1 MSSQDGDLE
10 DTKRIQNAQIQN
22 DERLRDFAEA
32 ASDWFFEMDAELRFT
47 YVSER
52 HQEVI
57 GVAPEQVI
65 GKTRWDAHKDRRLP
79 EEDDRWRQHMATMQ
93 ARLSWKDFTYT
104 LIRDDGER
112 RVISNSA
119 KAVFDEDGAF
129 AGYRGIGR
137 DVTNK
142 AKSEAQ
148 LQSIM
153 KVVADAIITIDDQGR
168 IASFSPAA
176 EKLFGYKATEVVG
189 KNVKMLMPA
198 PYHDEHDGYLA
209 HYRTTG
215 EKKIIGIGRQV
226 EARRKDGSTF
236 PMNLAVNEMTVEGRR
251 MFTGVVH
258 DISELMQAQ
267 STSARLGHILDQSL
281 NEIYVF
287 DAEMLHFVQVNHGA
301 RRNLGY
307 SSVEMSQL
315 TPVDIKPDYNQEQ
328 FEAVIKSLRDGT
340 KDLLVFETR
349 HQRKD
354 GSIYPVEVRLQLMA
368 TEKPPVFAAIIQ
380 DISEAQRHEA
390 MLRQSQKMEA
400 VGQLTGGIA
409 HDFNNL
415 LTIILGSH
423 ELLQGSLADDPRQH
437 KLLNAATSAAERGA
451 QLTGQLLSFA
461 RQQSLAPEII
471 DINALVEDMIDMLE
485 RTLGETVEL
494 KVVLASDLGKALADP
509 TQVHN
514 ALLNL
519 AINARDAMPNGGKLM
534 IETSN
539 VDLDADTAKMCT
551 DAAPGQ
557 YVRLSVRDTG
567 TGMSPEVQARAFDPF
582 FTTKEEGKGTGL
594 GLSMVHGFAKQSGG
608 HIDLYSEF
616 GYGTAISIYLPDAIE
631 DYRAKP
637 ESEAPSS
644 SIGAAG
650 EAVLVVEDDANVR
663 EITVARLEHLGYKII
678 EAESGQ
684 KALDLLAAATD
695 VDVILTDMVMPGGI
709 TGAELSDAVRAKYPD
724 IKLAITSGYSE
735 EGSKPSDG
743 TPWLR
748 KPYSL
753 AALASTL
760 RKLLD

>member
-1 MSSQDGDLE
+1 MSSQSDDVE
-10 DTKRIQNAQIQN
+10 RIQNLQTQN

-52 HQEVI
+52 HREVI

-79 EEDDRWRQHMATMQ
+79 EENDRWSQHIATMQ
-93 ARLSWKDFTYT
+93 AHRSWKDFTYT
-104 LIRDDGER
+104 LIRNDGER

-119 KAVFDEDGAF
+119 KAIFDKDGAF
-129 AGYRGIGR
+129 VGYRGVGR
-137 DVTNK
+137 DVTDK
-142 AKSEAQ
+142 AKSEIQ

-153 KVVADAIITIDDQGR
+153 NVVPDAIIAIDGQGR
-168 IASFSPAA
+168 MASFSAAA
-176 EKLFGYKATEVVG
+176 EKLFGYKATEVIG
-189 KNVKMLMPA
+189 KNVKMLMPP

-251 MFTGVVH
+251 MFTGVVQ
-258 DISELMQAQ
+258 DISELKQAQ
-267 STSARLGHILDQSL
+267 STSARLGQILDQSL

-287 DAEMLHFVQVNHGA
+287 DAETLHFVQVNHGA
-301 RRNLGY
+301 RRNMGY
-307 SSVEMSQL
+307 SSAEMRQL
-315 TPVDIKPDYNQEQ
+315 TPVDIKPDYNSQKQ
-328 FEAVIKSLRDGT
+328 FEAVIKPLRDGT

-354 GSIYPVEVRLQLMA
+354 GSIYPVEVHLQLMA
-368 TEKPPVFAAIIQ
+368 RETPPVFVAMIQ
-380 DISEAQRHEA
+380 DVSEAQLREA
-390 MLRQSQKMEA
+390 ILRQSQKMEA
-400 VGQLTGGIA
+400 IGQLTGGIA

-415 LTIILGSH
+415 LTIILGNN

-461 RQQSLAPEII
+461 RQQPLAPEVI

-485 RTLGETVEL
+485 RTLGEAIEL
-494 KVVLASDLGKALADP
+494 KAVLASDLGITLADP
-509 TQVHN
+509 DQVHN

-519 AINARDAMPNGGKLM
+519 AINARDAMPDGGKLI

-539 VDLDADTAKMCT
+539 VDLDADAARMRPDT
-551 DAAPGQ
+551 APGR

-567 TGMSPEVQARAFDPF
+567 TGMPPEVQARVFDPF
-582 FTTKEEGKGTGL
+582 FTTKEKGKGTGL

-616 GYGTAISIYLPDAIE
+616 GYGTAISLYLPDANE
-631 DYRAKP
+631 DYSAKP

-644 SIGAAG
+644 SNGAGG
-650 EAVLVVEDDANVR
+650 ETVLVVEDDASVR
-663 EITVARLEHLGYKII
+663 EITVARLEHLGYKVT

-684 KALDLLAAATD
+684 KALDIFAAGTG
-695 VDVILTDMVMPGGI
+695 VDVMLTDMVMPGGM
-709 TGAELSDAVRAKYPD
+709 TGAELCDAVRVKYPD
-724 IKLAITSGYSE
+724 LKLAMASGYSE
-735 EGSKPSDG
+735 EGLNPPDD

-753 AALASTL
+753 AELAGTL